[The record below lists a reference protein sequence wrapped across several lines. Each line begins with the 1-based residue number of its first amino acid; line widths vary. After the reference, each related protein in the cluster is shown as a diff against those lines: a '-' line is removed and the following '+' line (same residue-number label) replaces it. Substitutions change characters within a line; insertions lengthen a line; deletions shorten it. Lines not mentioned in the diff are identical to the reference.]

1 MERVAEAHADVPRSP
16 GVVGLVWR
24 AGVVALPL
32 GAAGIG
38 FGVLTLRLQ
47 EHYLD
52 EQAGG
57 GSLDA
62 FTGLLADGSGPR
74 TAWIGYAAAIL
85 FVSAVLRL
93 RLGPVVLEITGETK
107 PCERMEEARAGLRAA
122 LTPEWRGG
130 IFGHVVEDGLLRV
143 GDPVEME

>member
-93 RLGPVVLEITGETK
+93 RLGPVEPPVGGERRSVT
-107 PCERMEEARAGLRAA
+107 EMRAAFRAEHRAVRAA
-122 LTPEWRGG
+122 L
-130 IFGHVVEDGLLRV
+130 VVV
-143 GDPVEME
+143 IIV